1 MNEFK
6 MRVIKYVMEHIKTQ
20 GKNTLL
26 PQLFIKTNINRHK
39 ILELPEVF
47 FENYNEREVASVAI
61 KHINNNTNTEY
72 CCFVAEAK
80 MGRMEMAEDMK
91 TVKKKQ
97 LFDGI
102 TFVFQAKTD
111 YQSEVMAFTINED
124 RQLLPLQGSNDKDA
138 DFESPFKHL
147 F

>member
-26 PQLFIKTNINRHK
+26 PQLFIKTDVNRYK

-47 FENYNEREVASVAI
+47 FEDYNDRTVANLAI
-61 KHINNNTNTEY
+61 KHINNNTNTKY

-80 MGRMEMAEDMK
+80 MGKMELAEDMK
-91 TVKKKQ
+91 TIKKKE
-97 LFDGI
+97 LFDGV

-111 YQSEVMAFTINED
+111 SESEVMAFTIND
-124 RQLLPLQGSNDKDA
+124 NLQLIPLQGANGKET
-138 DFESPFKHL
+138 DFEGPFKHL

>member
-20 GKNTLL
+20 GKNTLC
-26 PQLFIKTNINRHK
+26 PQLFIKTDVDRHK
-39 ILELPEVF
+39 ILELPEIF
-47 FENYNEREVASVAI
+47 FEDYNDRAVASFAI

-80 MGRMEMAEDMK
+80 MGKMELAEDMK

-97 LFDGI
+97 LFDGV

-111 YQSEVMAFTINED
+111 SESEVMAFTIND
-124 RQLLPLQGSNDKDA
+124 DLQLMPLQGANHKETE
-138 DFESPFKHL
+138 FESPFKHL